1 MDKKFMKIKKFTIP
15 VMTVI
20 IMTSQLMGCA
30 SVTSDEMLE
39 LLETGESIEIEV
51 ALPAYYE
58 EEQGEEILSEWTELG
73 LQENNKEYRLAFD
86 DATYTHS
93 AGEVGKN
100 GPMYIDLKGNW
111 TNNSTLYYAMMNKV
125 FVEKYWKNNETKDK
139 LREAILETYVD
150 IDESDSA
157 KVKDSAIINA
167 YFSLF
172 NDHEVG
178 YANPN
183 STLTRGEF
191 LAGLAK
197 ADTPVNKDLTAS
209 AEMLA
214 AVGSE
219 TSQVILAEL
228 TEADSYLNLA
238 DKSLDAVTFNGT
250 ISKAEAV
257 YTIVQR
263 YFADEFK
270 ATTGKESAYA
280 DTKNAGNIALR
291 AGYINEEENKYP
303 DKWKAYT
310 LSSMLQNPDKGMDES
325 FYKSYVVAKQV
336 GLIEGTETNYDEA
349 ITKAEAIDLILKAYE
364 AIAKRDGYSTDQQD
378 GLNEGSVIN
387 RGDQSEVNNGEY
399 NGAGEDVEVEGE
411 IVEGTALT
419 QEEIDELKATAETD
433 LAKEN
438 VEIYETIINGGTYT
452 GSYGGVYDKV
462 VGKPDNSWRRMT
474 DAEAQAILDQG
485 KDAEGYYAAEAEL
498 EGKNWFYMDG
508 KTGTVYYDYYAWLEN
523 AKANPRPQKEI
534 KILTPETDPEL
545 YRALKGLD

>member
-1 MDKKFMKIKKFTIP
+1 MKIKKFTIP

-39 LLETGESIEIEV
+39 LLEAGESIEIEV
-51 ALPAYYE
+51 AMPAYYE
-58 EEQGEEILSEWTELG
+58 AEQGEEILSDWTELG

-86 DATYTHS
+86 DVTYTHS

-178 YANPN
+178 YMNPN

-191 LAGLAK
+191 LEGLAK

-209 AEMLA
+209 AEMLSCI
-214 AVGSE
+214 GSE

-228 TEADSYLNLA
+228 TEADSYLNLK

-263 YFADEFK
+263 YFSDEYSK
-270 ATTGKESAYA
+270 VTGKEEAYA
-280 DTKNAGNIALR
+280 DTKNAGNIAVR

-325 FYKSYVVAKQV
+325 FYKSYIVAKQV
-336 GLIEGTETNYDEA
+336 GLLEGTETNYDEA
-349 ITKAEAIDLILKAYE
+349 ITKSEAIDLILKAYE

-378 GLNEGSVIN
+378 GLNEGSVID
-387 RGDQSEVNNGEY
+387 RGDSSTVDDAQ
-399 NGAGEDVEVEGE
+399 
-411 IVEGTALT
+411 GTIEKADLVDGTSLT
-419 QEEIDELKATAETD
+419 QEELDKLNAEATTD
-433 LAKEN
+433 DQKEALDA
-438 VEIYETIINGGTYT
+438 YETITKEGSWTDAYGVTYT
-452 GSYGGVYDKV
+452 EV
-462 VGKPDNSWRRMT
+462 VGKPDGSWRRMT
-474 DAEAQAILDQG
+474 DAEAEKTLETADPVNDINYFLADAELKG
-485 KDAEGYYAAEAEL
+485 KDWVEYDTVT
-498 EGKNWFYMDG
+498 GKI
-508 KTGTVYYDYYAWLEN
+508 YYDPYEYAPVLEATVEESR
-523 AKANPRPQKEI
+523 AKSGDEDIVSEEEIRQILGDEAAKELFGI
-534 KILTPETDPEL
+534 
-545 YRALKGLD
+545 